1 MLSTICGTR
10 HDRTV
15 RDWTGSDVI
24 NLFFAHDYSSKL
36 VDSVEERLGTGPDLP
51 LIYIYIY
58 IYMKGYGR
66 LRTSTIKQNQYTSRS
81 FTFCPKSRQ

>member
-58 IYMKGYGR
+58 IYEGVR
-66 LRTSTIKQNQYTSRS
+66 SITHINNQT
-81 FTFCPKSRQ
+81 KSIYLPFLYFLP